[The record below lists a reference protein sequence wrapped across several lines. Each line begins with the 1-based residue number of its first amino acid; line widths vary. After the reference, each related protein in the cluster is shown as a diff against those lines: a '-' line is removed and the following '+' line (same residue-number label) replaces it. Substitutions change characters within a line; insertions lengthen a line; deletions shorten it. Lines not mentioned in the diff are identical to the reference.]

1 MRKGKVLQR
10 MIAAL
15 LSAVLITGMVSSAV
29 PMTVLAQEPGEAQ
42 ESVSGNSAETAEG
55 DITSEDGTE
64 QKPAEG
70 SESEDQ
76 EETGAQGPEENAPGQ
91 PDSGQETP
99 DAGAAEDKGQE
110 TPVPGMAG
118 ETEPGT
124 VSGNDAAPEAVAE
137 PQRVMMA
144 APAPQAE
151 NIASGEGWVLD
162 ASGVLTI
169 SSDTG
174 MTGWN
179 DNRSTYKDQVKSA
192 EIQDGVRSIGS
203 NAFQECKSLTSITMP
218 EGVTSIGNFAFF
230 SCSSLTNVT
239 IPEGVTNIGEA
250 AFDGCSRLT
259 SITIP
264 EGVTSIGD
272 SAFARCGSLTNITI
286 QGETPPTLGDSV
298 FGYSEDTWCCFV
310 KNGTQGIHVPEGK
323 SQAYKEAWTAWA
335 AYIADDMPTPPAGE
349 HKHNEVTF
357 TAWTATDSLP
367 TNEGNY
373 YLTENVTLSAEWNV
387 PDGTTNLCLNG
398 KTISVSEAGKCYVIR
413 IAASSTLNLYDC
425 QNAGNITTGGESASV
440 NNAGTFCMYGGK
452 ISGNVRVSY
461 GGGVF
466 STGTF
471 SMYGGEISGNSALFL
486 GGGVYVADG
495 TFKMYGGKIVG
506 NTNNEGGGITINNG
520 RFIVGGDAVIS
531 GNTYNGAEN
540 NVYLKEGQTIE
551 LDGSTPLSGSANIG
565 VTTDAAPTA
574 GNPVNITG
582 TNSADYSQYFHS
594 DNADYVIKNG
604 DNNEVQ
610 LAVKASPDTQP
621 PTGTIKVES
630 NSWTQFLNTVTFKL
644 FFREAKQVTI
654 TAHDEDSGVDEIYYY
669 LSRAVLEPGEVEQL
683 EADKW
688 TEGSSFSI
696 ASDRRCIIY
705 AKITDKAGN
714 VTYLSSDGLIF
725 DATPPVISGVTN
737 GETYSE
743 PQTVTVT
750 DAMFDV
756 ERVTVN
762 GTEVTLTDDQFTLGI
777 ADDRCHG

>member
-1 MRKGKVLQR
+1 
-10 MIAAL
+10 
-15 LSAVLITGMVSSAV
+15 
-29 PMTVLAQEPGEAQ
+29 
-42 ESVSGNSAETAEG
+42 
-55 DITSEDGTE
+55 
-64 QKPAEG
+64 
-70 SESEDQ
+70 
-76 EETGAQGPEENAPGQ
+76 
-91 PDSGQETP
+91 
-99 DAGAAEDKGQE
+99 
-110 TPVPGMAG
+110 
-118 ETEPGT
+118 
-124 VSGNDAAPEAVAE
+124 
-137 PQRVMMA
+137 
-144 APAPQAE
+144 
-151 NIASGEGWVLD
+151 
-162 ASGVLTI
+162 
-169 SSDTG
+169 
-174 MTGWN
+174 
-179 DNRSTYKDQVKSA
+179 
-192 EIQDGVRSIGS
+192 
-203 NAFQECKSLTSITMP
+203 
-218 EGVTSIGNFAFF
+218 
-230 SCSSLTNVT
+230 
-239 IPEGVTNIGEA
+239 
-250 AFDGCSRLT
+250 
-259 SITIP
+259 
-264 EGVTSIGD
+264 
-272 SAFARCGSLTNITI
+272 
-286 QGETPPTLGDSV
+286 
-298 FGYSEDTWCCFV
+298 
-310 KNGTQGIHVPEGK
+310 
-323 SQAYKEAWTAWA
+323 
-335 AYIADDMPTPPAGE
+335 
-349 HKHNEVTF
+349 
-357 TAWTATDSLP
+357 
-367 TNEGNY
+367 
-373 YLTENVTLSAEWNV
+373 
-387 PDGTTNLCLNG
+387 
-398 KTISVSEAGKCYVIR
+398 
-413 IAASSTLNLYDC
+413 
-425 QNAGNITTGGESASV
+425 
-440 NNAGTFCMYGGK
+440 MYGGK

-714 VTYLSSDGLIF
+714 VTYLSSDGLIL